1 MFTTNWLVIF
11 CDVLM
16 RRMSQYIV
24 NLTRAI
30 IIKDNMV
37 AVEVIAFGTAINQI
51 YTLALLIP
59 WESQL
64 EKINQTLLCN

>member
-16 RRMSQYIV
+16 CGMSQYIV

-30 IIKDNMV
+30 IINDNIV
-37 AVEVIAFGTAINQI
+37 AVEVIAFGTTINQI

>member
-1 MFTTNWLVIF
+1 
-11 CDVLM
+11 
-16 RRMSQYIV
+16 MSQYIV

-30 IIKDNMV
+30 IIKDNIV
-37 AVEVIAFGTAINQI
+37 AVEVIAFGTTINQI